1 MDEGFCYLENNNKNT
16 KSKDFFKW
24 GFEISHQD
32 LQQKN
37 RFQICINRLFQ
48 VLLWES
54 KPSDED
60 VTPSSSSQISSG
72 SFHSSLGWSG
82 FVLHRGEVSEDQ
94 IAWQRSTKSQSI
106 IFSVHLKGPLQS
118 TDWSVPWQDC
128 HSSGWYFSVWI
139 IWTSVICCFFLT
151 RPPCNWFS
159 EHCHR
164 CCCSPSLLGLGPL
177 KRTLGQTRTTHR
189 WNSFQFPLVSDYHL
203 PSGMGSRAY
212 LSCTWRHILLIQ
224 TTYCTLNRKA
234 TDLFD
239 CCIFSPSE

>member
-1 MDEGFCYLENNNKNT
+1 MRASVTLRTTIKTQNQRTFLNGALRFHIKTSSRKTDSKSALIDYFKSYYEN
-16 KSKDFFKW
+16 
-24 GFEISHQD
+24 
-32 LQQKN
+32 
-37 RFQICINRLFQ
+37 
-48 VLLWES
+48 S

-82 FVLHRGEVSEDQ
+82 FVLHRAEVLEDQ

-212 LSCTWRHILLIQ
+212 LSCT
-224 TTYCTLNRKA
+224 
-234 TDLFD
+234 
-239 CCIFSPSE
+239 